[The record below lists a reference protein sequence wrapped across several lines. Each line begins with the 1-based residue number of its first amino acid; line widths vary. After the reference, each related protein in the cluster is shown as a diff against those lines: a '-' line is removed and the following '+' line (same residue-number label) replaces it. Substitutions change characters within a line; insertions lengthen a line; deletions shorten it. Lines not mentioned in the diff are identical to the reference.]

1 MPDIMN
7 NADIAFPH
15 LGIYLQ
21 NVPKQFTVF
30 GYTITLYAVIITLG
44 AWLAVCLCERVAKS
58 LGRNGEIYWDVFLP
72 LMILSVIGARI
83 YYVIF
88 MWDTVYKY
96 NPVEVLYIHHGGLA
110 IYGGVLTG
118 FAVLA
123 VFAKIRKVSF
133 LEISDMIMHGLLLGQ
148 ILGRWGNFTNRE
160 AFGQYTDSL
169 FAMRLPIAAVRS
181 SDISESIAAHI
192 TAGTN
197 YIQVHPTFLYESA
210 WNLMLLILMLLYV
223 KHKRFEGEMTLIY
236 LGGYGLGRAII
247 ESLRT
252 DQLLIPGT
260 AIPVSLVLGL
270 CMLAFAVIVEIV
282 VRSRLAGKAK
292 EEGKEALEVPEEE
305 AGEAAEKE
313 LVEEPVEET
322 GEEITEKS
330 TGDAEE
336 SEGDTEE
343 DSEEVEEDPKE

>member
-1 MPDIMN
+1 
-7 NADIAFPH
+7 
-15 LGIYLQ
+15 
-21 NVPKQFTVF
+21 
-30 GYTITLYAVIITLG
+30 
-44 AWLAVCLCERVAKS
+44 
-58 LGRNGEIYWDVFLP
+58 
-72 LMILSVIGARI
+72 
-83 YYVIF
+83 
-88 MWDTVYKY
+88 
-96 NPVEVLYIHHGGLA
+96 
-110 IYGGVLTG
+110 
-118 FAVLA
+118 
-123 VFAKIRKVSF
+123 
-133 LEISDMIMHGLLLGQ
+133 
-148 ILGRWGNFTNRE
+148 
-160 AFGQYTDSL
+160 YTDSL

-210 WNLMLLILMLLYV
+210 WNLTLLILMLLYV

-252 DQLLIPGT
+252 DQLLVPGT

-292 EEGKEALEVPEEE
+292 EEPKDAS
-305 AGEAAEKE
+305 GEASEKE
-313 LVEEPVEET
+313 LTEEPVEET
-322 GEEITEKS
+322 GEESTEKS
-330 TGDAEE
+330 AGDAEE

-343 DSEEVEEDPKE
+343 DSEEVEEEEESEENAEDDSEENAEEVEEDPKE